1 MTAFEP
7 NQWSFVHINQV
18 HHTDKAALREII
30 ALQTEEYLARGGRI
44 THCSS
49 SDNRAAQEVSRLT
62 REESLAVRKRLDTI
76 TIEAAAAR
84 KRHNK
89 PTKGR

>member
-44 THCSS
+44 THCGSN
-49 SDNRAAQEVSRLT
+49 DNRAAQEVLRPT
-62 REESLAVRKRLDTI
+62 RKENLAERKRLDTI
-76 TIEAAAAR
+76 HIESVVAR
-84 KRHNK
+84 KRHTK
-89 PTKGR
+89 PRN